1 MNARSGSPT
10 PSLEPKVFGIGLS
23 KTGTTTLGTCFEILG
38 MVPSAHPQAIH
49 DALVGS
55 GPNAGMLDCW
65 AETASMSSP
74 NPDGITGKARFGLWP
89 HRALVAEVLAYRNYD
104 LVIELARHY
113 RSFEDRPWNIAPLYR
128 LLDEAFPGSRFIL
141 TSRSADSWWRS
152 VEQWLTRTHPQDE
165 GKRWRY
171 FRQLGVDRIERH
183 AFIAAYSRHN
193 TEIRHY
199 FSGRS
204 DFLEIDFEQGIGWEQ
219 LCDFL
224 GCEIP
229 SVPIPHENRQFYV

>member
-1 MNARSGSPT
+1 MNGRSGSPT
-10 PSLEPKVFGIGLS
+10 PSFEPKVFGIGLS

-38 MVPSAHPQAIH
+38 LVPCARPQAIH

-55 GPNAGMLDCW
+55 GPNAGTLDSW
-65 AETASMSSP
+65 AEAANLSCP
-74 NPDGITGKARFGLWP
+74 NPDGIAGKARFGSWP

-104 LVIELARHY
+104 LVIELARHF

-141 TSRSADSWWRS
+141 TSRDANNWWRS

-171 FRQLGVDRIERH
+171 FRQLDVDRIERN
-183 AFIAAYSRHN
+183 AFIAAYHRYN
-193 TEIRHY
+193 TEIRQH
-199 FSGRS
+199 FSGRP
-204 DFLEIDFEQGIGWEQ
+204 DFLEIDFEQGGGWSE
-219 LCDFL
+219 LCRFL
-224 GCEIP
+224 ELP
-229 SVPIPHENRQFYV
+229 LPNRPFPHENRQFYA